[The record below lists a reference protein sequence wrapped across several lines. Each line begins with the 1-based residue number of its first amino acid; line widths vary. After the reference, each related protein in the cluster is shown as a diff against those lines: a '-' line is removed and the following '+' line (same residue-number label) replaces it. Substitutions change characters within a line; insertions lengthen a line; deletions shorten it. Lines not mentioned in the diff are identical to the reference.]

1 MSVKG
6 QGSYRVDAW
15 IGDHGSKPASLR
27 ANAGHGNISPLRWDP
42 CDCKCS
48 GTLHCSGELGVLSP
62 DGTQLTS
69 GSWDK
74 TVHVWAVV
82 SDTQLYELKGH
93 TDGVSSLT
101 QSVGRTFSYRARHV
115 KQGPLQCI

>member
-1 MSVKG
+1 M
-6 QGSYRVDAW
+6 
-15 IGDHGSKPASLR
+15 
-27 ANAGHGNISPLRWDP
+27 
-42 CDCKCS
+42 
-48 GTLHCSGELGVLSP
+48 LSP

-74 TVHVWAVV
+74 TVHVWEVV

>member
-1 MSVKG
+1 METQARCAG
-6 QGSYRVDAW
+6 IHA
-15 IGDHGSKPASLR
+15 I
-27 ANAGHGNISPLRWDP
+27 ANARA
-42 CDCKCS
+42 
-48 GTLHCSGELGVLSP
+48 HCSGELGVLSP

-74 TVHVWAVV
+74 TVHVWEVV

-101 QSVGRTFSYRARHV
+101 QSVGRTFSYRARHI
-115 KQGPLQCI
+115 KQGPRDLSNLQNDS